1 VALWR
6 LIALAVPVLLR
17 ARASWARR
25 ESGAMFAGDRDR
37 ERAARSLREHY
48 AGGYLTL
55 QELSHRT
62 GRVLSARS
70 RGELRR
76 ALSGL
81 PHGTVSG
88 WPVGSDYPELAARS
102 RLLAQAALRSLVL
115 VVCTG
120 AYLLFSL
127 ALLLVLVATL
137 LIHGVSTSG
146 LLVLLGVWLVP
157 TYLFSRMWRRQAR

>member
-17 ARASWARR
+17 ARTSWARR
-25 ESGAMFAGDRDR
+25 DGAMFAGDRDR

-81 PHGTVSG
+81 PHGTVSV
-88 WPVGSDYPELAARS
+88 WSAGSDYPELAARS

-137 LIHGVSTSG
+137 LIHGASTSG
-146 LLVLLGVWLVP
+146 LFVLLGVWLIP
-157 TYLFSRMWRRQAR
+157 TYLIARVWRRTTR